1 MAYSQATTAYKGVL
15 SRLDRGGTS
24 PPASL
29 EKYYKGRINYAVI
42 QLEGR
47 GITLG
52 ADDLGLVIDYAVWLI
67 QNRDKDTDMPQ
78 WLRYAINQRWLQER
92 REATDNDT

>member
-1 MAYSQATTAYKGVL
+1 MTYSKAATVYKGVL

-24 PPASL
+24 PPTSL

-47 GITLG
+47 GIHLG
-52 ADDLGLVIDYAVWLI
+52 DDDVGLVIDYAVWMI
-67 QNRDKDTDMPQ
+67 QNRDKGDDMPQ
-78 WLRYAINQRWLQER
+78 WLRCMINQRWMQER
-92 REATDNDT
+92 GEAGNHAT

>member
-1 MAYSQATTAYKGVL
+1 MTYSKAATVYKGVL

-24 PPASL
+24 PPESL

-47 GITLG
+47 GIHLG
-52 ADDLGLVIDYAVWLI
+52 DDDVGLVIDYAVWMI
-67 QNRDKDTDMPQ
+67 QNRDKPDAIPL
-78 WLRYAINQRWLQER
+78 WLQYAIRQRWMQER
-92 REATDNDT
+92 AEVTDDAT